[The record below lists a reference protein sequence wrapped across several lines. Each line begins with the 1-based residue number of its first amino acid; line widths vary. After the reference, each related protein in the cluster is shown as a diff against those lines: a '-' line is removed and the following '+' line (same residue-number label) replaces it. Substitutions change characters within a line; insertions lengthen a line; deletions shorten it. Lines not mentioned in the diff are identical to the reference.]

1 MLIFTLYI
9 WHVCCEGTSGLV
21 ELVDVIWILIP
32 NFFLQLNTYFN
43 YCSFSEILTNAYFD
57 VDKEVN
63 ACCVKN
69 GYFF

>member
-9 WHVCCEGTSGLV
+9 WHVCCEDTSGLV

-32 NFFLQLNTYFN
+32 NFFLQLSTYFN
-43 YCSFSEILTNAYFD
+43 YCSYSEILANVYF
-57 VDKEVN
+57 VVVKEVN